1 MAGQILLVNR
11 NMEEFNLLR
20 KEERK
25 KRYKS
30 MTSQERQKLIL
41 KTMKSQWIEIGSGFP
56 NKIYDNK
63 EVNELINIANCFPEL
78 RENSK

>member
-1 MAGQILLVNR
+1 
-11 NMEEFNLLR
+11 
-20 KEERK
+20 
-25 KRYKS
+25 

-41 KTMKSQWIEIGSGFP
+41 KTMKSQGIEIGSGFP

>member
-20 KEERK
+20 KGERK

-41 KTMKSQWIEIGSGFP
+41 KTMKSQGIEIGSGFP